1 MASVILR
8 WNMSW
13 NMKGR
18 TLMKVDWKSCVRI
31 GISVFLLYLCIT
43 YWPAFADLLHSLLQA
58 ATPLLLGCVLA
69 YAINILMTFYEAHY
83 FPQSTNPALT
93 KSRRPVCMLAAF
105 LTLAVLLI
113 FIVNLVIPE
122 LVSCIKLLAGQVPT
136 AIDALL
142 TWLETKNIVPENIL
156 ASLQTADWS
165 ARAQQM
171 IGILT
176 SGISSAMGTAISAAF
191 SVFSGAVTLL
201 LALIFSI
208 YLLLG
213 KEKLGSQ
220 FHRLMFRYV
229 KTSIHAKVEYVLS
242 VLNDSFHKY
251 IVGQCTEAV
260 ILGVLCTTGMLLLN
274 LPYATM
280 TGAVIAFTA
289 LIPVAG
295 AYIGTGVG
303 AFMILTISPVKAIIF
318 LIFIVVLQQLEGNLI
333 YPRVVGSSLGLLA
346 IWVLTAVTL
355 GGSLMGIPGMLLCVP
370 LASALYRLVKEDVNR
385 SQTGTR
391 VKV

>member
-1 MASVILR
+1 
-8 WNMSW
+8 
-13 NMKGR
+13 
-18 TLMKVDWKSCVRI
+18 MKVDWKSCVRI
-31 GISVFLLYLCIT
+31 GISVFLLYLCII
-43 YWPAFADLLHSLLQA
+43 YWPAFADLFYSLLQA

-69 YAINILMTFYEAHY
+69 YAINILMTFYETHY
-83 FPQSTNPALT
+83 FPQSTNSALI

-113 FIVNLVIPE
+113 FIVKLVIPE
-122 LVSCIKLLAGQVPT
+122 LVSCIKLLAGQVP
-136 AIDALL
+136 AVIDDLL
-142 TWLETKNIVPENIL
+142 AWLETKNIVPENIL
-156 ASLQTADWS
+156 ASLQTVDWRT
-165 ARAQQM
+165 RAQQM

-176 SGISSAMGTAISAAF
+176 SGISSVMGTVVSAAV

-213 KEKLGSQ
+213 KEKLGNQ
-220 FHRLMFRYV
+220 IHRLMLRYV
-229 KTSIHAKVEYVLS
+229 KPSLHAEMRYVLS

-251 IVGQCTEAV
+251 IVGQCTEAI
-260 ILGVLCTTGMLLLN
+260 ILGALCTTGMLVLN

-295 AYIGTGVG
+295 AYIGAGVS
-303 AFMILTISPVKAIIF
+303 AFMILTVSPVKAIIF

-333 YPRVVGSSLGLLA
+333 YPRVVGSSLGLPA

-355 GGSLMGIPGMLLCVP
+355 GGGLMGIPGMLLCVP
-370 LASALYRLVKEDVNR
+370 LAAALYRLVKEDVNR
-385 SQTGTR
+385 SQTKECI
-391 VKV
+391 KV